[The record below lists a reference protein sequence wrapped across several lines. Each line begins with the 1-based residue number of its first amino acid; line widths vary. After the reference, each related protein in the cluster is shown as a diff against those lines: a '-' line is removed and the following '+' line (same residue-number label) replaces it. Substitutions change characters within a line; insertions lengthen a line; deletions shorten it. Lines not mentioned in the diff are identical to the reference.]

1 MNRTYTM
8 ARGIKFQNLII
19 DEEGKVNAR
28 QSLVFRNECSLEEIN
43 KLIGTSFSPNSLL
56 FEGQKRLEAIFAK
69 LRELNIERAS
79 VKAMKNWIKIIKEIK
94 KEV

>member
-1 MNRTYTM
+1 MNRTFTM
-8 ARGIKFQNLII
+8 PRGIKFQNLII

-56 FEGQKRLEAIFAK
+56 FEG
-69 LRELNIERAS
+69 
-79 VKAMKNWIKIIKEIK
+79 
-94 KEV
+94 